1 MSLLDWIVTNS
12 IENPAVPISSEEVL
26 KVIGSSIESGSGVQ
40 LTPQKVLG
48 HTPVWRVVN
57 TITGDVAKLPLK
69 ILRSDGAGG
78 WNPAKDHKGYR
89 LIRRRPNPFMP
100 AFRFKRTVTFHAI
113 FRGNGYVAVLR
124 DNAHRPWRLL
134 ILPPT
139 PATYP
144 VVVDG
149 EPWFVTTIN
158 GEQRKLRGDDVIHIP
173 GLSFDGLEGLDVFTV
188 MTDAFGLEVAQHK
201 HAETFFRKGTQT
213 VGFLTAPRRLS
224 EPELIDLRSNWT
236 KMQAGLENMHN
247 VGVLHGGMD
256 FKSLGIDP
264 AKAQLMQSREFG
276 LTEVANIFCAPPHK
290 AGSSARTSYNSL
302 EMENTDYLQ
311 TTLDT
316 WLVTWEEECFE
327 KLLSDDEKENEEYAV
342 EFNRDAI
349 LRVDYATRMA
359 GMARMKEIGVLNSNQ
374 ICAWENLPSQG
385 AAGDRRYIPANWMPI
400 GPDGLPVTAAPAA
413 QATAAS
419 PTSQT
424 TAAHRAMILDRA
436 QQLLRFECRA
446 IQRAAEKEKNFL
458 DWMDGFYAQHQRK
471 IEEALR
477 PAIAALYSLAGRGGA
492 DLAAHQVA
500 AVHCEMARAELL
512 ELTDSTSQAE
522 LPAAVVKL
530 LDGWRFHADGLTDW
544 IMNH

>member
-1 MSLLDWIVTNS
+1 
-12 IENPAVPISSEEVL
+12 
-26 KVIGSSIESGSGVQ
+26 
-40 LTPQKVLG
+40 
-48 HTPVWRVVN
+48 
-57 TITGDVAKLPLK
+57 LK

-78 WNPAKDHKGYR
+78 WKPAKDHPGYR

-100 AFRFKRTVTFHAI
+100 AFRFKRTVMFHAI
-113 FRGNGYVAVLR
+113 FRGNGYAAVLR
-124 DNAHRPWRLL
+124 DNAHRPSRLL

-149 EPWFVTTIN
+149 ELWYVTSIN
-158 GEQRKLRGDDVIHIP
+158 GQQHKLRGEDVIHIP

-188 MTDAFGLEVAQHK
+188 MADAFGLEVAQHK
-201 HAETFFRKGTQT
+201 HAETFFKKGTQT
-213 VGFLTAPRRLS
+213 VGFLTAPKRLGD
-224 EPELIDLRSNWT
+224 EELDDLRSNWA

-264 AKAQLMQSREFG
+264 QKAQLMQSREFG

-385 AAGDRRYIPANWMPI
+385 AAGNRRYIPANWMPI
-400 GPDGLPVTAAPAA
+400 GDDGLPVAAPNSQAVASARSDQAA
-413 QATAAS
+413 AT
-419 PTSQT
+419 
-424 TAAHRAMILDRA
+424 AHRAMILDRA
-436 QQLLRFECRA
+436 EQLLRFEIRSVD
-446 IQRAAEKEKNFL
+446 RAAEKERNFL
-458 DWMDGFYAQHQRK
+458 AWMDGFYALHQPK
-471 IEEALR
+471 LQAALA
-477 PAIAALYSLAGRGGA
+477 PAIAAWYSHCGRGGA
-492 DLAAHQVA
+492 DLTAHQA
-500 AVHCEMARAELL
+500 AERHCRASRRELL
-512 ELTDSTSQAE
+512 DLTDSITQAE
-522 LPAAVVKL
+522 LPAAVRRTVQPF
-530 LDGWRFHADGLTDW
+530 DGGGWEGRANELVDW